1 MLWPFLILLEWTKLL
16 FTIVDKLLFCS
27 NVCLKS
33 LVSTCTATNMWL
45 QKPSFPILSR
55 PVLSCSN
62 LITFH
67 FHFFINLYIYNTPLP
82 SSPSP
87 LFMKCN
93 GCTKV
98 FSLSAKNILIPIS
111 LSLTFVRIMLFHKH
125 THTNQLTHKKHWL
138 TNVNVLMHF
147 LVAKLLYKY

>member
-67 FHFFINLYIYNTPLP
+67 FHFFIYSPPLP

-87 LFMKCN
+87 LFIKCIR
-93 GCTKV
+93 CTKV

-111 LSLTFVRIMLFHKH
+111 LSLSYFCTYNAISQTH
-125 THTNQLTHKKHWL
+125 THKPTNTQKTL
-138 TNVNVLMHF
+138 TNKRQRINALF
-147 LVAKLLYKY
+147 SSEATL